1 MVWTDQE
8 KAFAVLTFNKTGS
21 FKETAIK
28 FRKQFKTRKSPA
40 KSRIQ
45 DWLKKSYDNGS
56 VYKYN
61 KGKSSS
67 KRTVRSEANVA
78 VLQVSADTSP
88 ETSLRRRVLA
98 ENLTMSHE
106 SVRRILTYD
115 LSLKA
120 YIVQMAHVLTP
131 RDMKRRTVMAK
142 EFLRRMTENPA
153 WINDVWFTDETHCY
167 LSGRVNK
174 THCIFWESSKPDYV
188 LERPLH
194 SVKCTVWMAISARG
208 VIGPFFFEDDLGK
221 AQTVTSSRYLT
232 VVKKFV
238 ARLRR

>member
-45 DWLKKSYDNGS
+45 DWLKKFKDNGS
-56 VYKYN
+56 VYKCN
-61 KGKSSS
+61 KGKSGN

-106 SVRRILTYD
+106 SVRRILKYD

-120 YIVQMAHVLTP
+120 YIIQMAHVLTP

-142 EFLRRMTENPA
+142 EFLRWMAVHPA
-153 WINDVWFTDETHCY
+153 WINDAWGTDESHCY

-174 THCIFWESSKPDYV
+174 TLCIYW
-188 LERPLH
+188 
-194 SVKCTVWMAISARG
+194 G
-208 VIGPFFFEDDLGK
+208 
-221 AQTVTSSRYLT
+221 
-232 VVKKFV
+232 
-238 ARLRR
+238 